1 MNRNKIIPIFLMV
14 AMLVALIAA
23 GSPSKALAATGT
35 GTLGSGTIVSISL
48 STDPVTKI
56 TTGVVTLM
64 DETGASQKITIS
76 LETAIALKLVMPNA
90 AMLTLPIT
98 IMDPLNPSIV
108 LVTGVL
114 KSVAFVT
121 DPLTKVTTLALV
133 VTDATTLLDVP
144 VSLSLD
150 QAVALGLIV
159 PDPAMVG
166 TAIVIDPTL
175 IIKSITYVKG
185 VNTLENYF
193 GATLGITADDLA
205 AYRAAGF
212 GYGEIA
218 QACWMATQLGGNAA
232 LLNQILLAKQS
243 GDFSTIV
250 LPDGSTAANWGQ
262 LRKAVLTN
270 PHQNFGQIM
279 SGHAD
284 PLVTTPP
291 TAPATTNMMQGNGHG
306 NGNGNGHGHENMK
319 GGKK

>member
-1 MNRNKIIPIFLMV
+1 MNRNKIIPIFLMA

-23 GSPSKALAATGT
+23 GSPSNALAATGT

-64 DETGASQKITIS
+64 DETSASQKITIS

-90 AMLTLPIT
+90 AMITLPIT
-98 IMDPLNPSIV
+98 IMDPFNPSIV

-133 VTDATTLLDVP
+133 VTEAPPLEVP

-159 PDPAMVG
+159 PDPAMIG
-166 TAIVIDPTL
+166 TAIVIYPTSIL
-175 IIKSITYVKG
+175 KSTTYVKG

-243 GDFSTIV
+243 GDFSTIL

-262 LRKAVLTN
+262 LRKAVLTD

-279 SGHAD
+279 SGHAA
-284 PLVTTPP
+284 PLVITPP
-291 TAPATTNMMQGNGHG
+291 IGPVAPQTMMQGNGHG
-306 NGNGNGHGHENMK
+306 NGNGNGHGNMK